1 MSLGSNVPFIT
12 VAIHA
17 PPFHYNAYRT
27 EREGGFFIAKS
38 QPLKEQN
45 ILKNAMCEIYN
56 AKLRR
61 SAIVKKKATDM
72 ALMRPVNIN
81 ISILIHSERCSYP
94 SPLLCLDACVLFS
107 TAIEEV
113 AQSIKWAS

>member
-1 MSLGSNVPFIT
+1 MSLEFNVPVIT

-27 EREGGFFIAKS
+27 EIEGGFFIAKS

-45 ILKNAMCEIYN
+45 ILKNAMREICN

-61 SAIVKKKATDM
+61 STIVKKSNRYGT
-72 ALMRPVNIN
+72 NETCQ
-81 ISILIHSERCSYP
+81 H
-94 SPLLCLDACVLFS
+94 
-107 TAIEEV
+107 
-113 AQSIKWAS
+113 